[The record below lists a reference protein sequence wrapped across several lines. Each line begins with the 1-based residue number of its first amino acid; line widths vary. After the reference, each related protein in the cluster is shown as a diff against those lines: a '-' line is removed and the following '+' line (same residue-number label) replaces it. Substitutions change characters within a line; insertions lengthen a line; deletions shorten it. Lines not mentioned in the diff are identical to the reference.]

1 MKFYHMFFYV
11 IKVILVILVLL
22 MYSGLISFHNKVFS
36 VIDKLFKISIGAFIL
51 YFFTVN
57 KFEDVIITT
66 NDRIII
72 IMAGIVLMLSGLSKK
87 II

>member
-22 MYSGLISFHNKVFS
+22 MYSGLISFHNKVFN

-72 IMAGIVLMLSGLSKK
+72 IMAGIVLMLSGLSKQ